1 MKLSDAVKL
10 YIQMRDKKAQMK
22 ADFEASLAPLNEKM
36 EKLESKLLQVFS
48 ETGMDSVRTE
58 FGTAYA
64 STRTSVSIADRD
76 AFVNYIKESGD
87 FNMLE
92 LRPSR
97 SAVPEFAAANDGDL
111 PPGVNMRVERVVNI
125 RRSA

>member
-10 YIQMRDKKAQMK
+10 YIQLRDKKAEMK
-22 ADFEASLAPLNEKM
+22 AEFDASVESINSKLET
-36 EKLESKLLQVFS
+36 LESKLLQVFTQ
-48 ETGMDSVRTE
+48 TGMDSVKTE

-76 AFVNYIKESGD
+76 AFLKFVVDTGD

-111 PPGVNMRVERVVNI
+111 PPGVNMRVERVVNV